1 MQLEIQCKDRH
12 ACCHDEFTIMGI
24 ICRHIRNLSMFVC
37 NLICFQPRDGEP
49 KIRVLHQEPIHVVDN
64 HFSLPLGKT
73 DQLKAPEHFP
83 PAVQRYTLRE
93 MSLVWYMY
101 GGSDFSTL
109 KSWFIVLFI

>member
-1 MQLEIQCKDRH
+1 MFFVMKNLLMWPLFVVIQKK
-12 ACCHDEFTIMGI
+12 
-24 ICRHIRNLSMFVC
+24 CRDQFRYLQFD
-37 NLICFQPRDGEP
+37 ICFQPKDGEP
-49 KIRVLHQEPIHVVDN
+49 KIRVLHQEPIQVVDN

-83 PAVQRYTLRE
+83 PAVQRYTLKE

-109 KSWFIVLFI
+109 KSRCIVLFKQLT